1 MERVFDVFQRN
12 VIVTNLSGGM
22 KRKVNLGIALIG
34 GSKVSKKKKNQNFTI
49 NDVRILSVSNG
60 AADFGNI
67 SYKKARKRQK
77 IQKINSKYLT
87 YFSYI
92 QK

>member
-1 MERVFDVFQRN
+1 M
-12 VIVTNLSGGM
+12 TNLSGGM

-34 GSKVSKKKKNQNFTI
+34 GSKVSKKNQNFTI

>member
-34 GSKVSKKKKNQNFTI
+34 GSKVSKKNQNFTI